1 MLQFDA
7 ENLVPIGTGETKL
20 QATWSARL
28 FSETP
33 TFSLEVSGPR
43 KAVVDL
49 AVACHRSPASLPA
62 GFPCAYFG
70 DGDKIVLAD
79 LTVRG
84 DNGAMAT
91 LTAVYR
97 RRNER
102 ETDADVALGLR
113 SRTISARWIE
123 RQEMIEHY
131 AARLARSR
139 GFSFDAELFA
149 LWLDEPDPVL
159 KKAYKVAVGEEEVE
173 LEGGT
178 KAVAQRYAM
187 GVQYAAMRM
196 MQVEVA
202 ETWTKPPAIR
212 SAVANAV
219 LAGGP
224 PAEHRPLFRLAE
236 TGGIAMTWMQLADG
250 VTHNADGFARSVIYL
265 GVPQTMMP
273 NPAPDL
279 WGDTPID
286 ALLHPT
292 ENAST

>member
-49 AVACHRSPASLPA
+49 ALACHGSPASLPA

-84 DNGAMAT
+84 DNGSMAT

-97 RRNER
+97 RRNDR

-113 SRTISARWIE
+113 SRTVSARWVE

-139 GFSFDAELFA
+139 GFEFDAELFA
-149 LWLDEPDPVL
+149 LWLDEPDPAL
-159 KKAYKVAVGEEEVE
+159 KKAYKVAVGDEEVE

-187 GVQYAAMRM
+187 GIQYAAMRM

-202 ETWTKPPAIR
+202 ETWTKPPTIT
-212 SAVANAV
+212 SSNANAV
-219 LAGGP
+219 LAGGI
-224 PAEHRPLFRLAE
+224 PANHRPLFNT
-236 TGGIAMTWMQLADG
+236 TGNSGIAMTWMQLADG
-250 VTHNADGFARSVIYL
+250 VQHHADGFARSVVYL